1 MRIGKHIPSDGAN
14 NEDHGDGGEAM
25 VNMCSG
31 LEKKKDKN
39 KKLKAKVISIG
50 ALCFGDQDT

>member
-14 NEDHGDGGEAM
+14 QDDDDGDGM
-25 VNMCSG
+25 VIIKCSG
-31 LEKKKDKN
+31 LKKMKEKN

-50 ALCFGDQDT
+50 AFWFDDQDT